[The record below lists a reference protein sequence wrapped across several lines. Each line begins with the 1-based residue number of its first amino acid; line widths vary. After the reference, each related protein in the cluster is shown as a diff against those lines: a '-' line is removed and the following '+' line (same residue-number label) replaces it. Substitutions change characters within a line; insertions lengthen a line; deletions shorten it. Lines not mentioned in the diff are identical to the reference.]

1 MTQLAHMSAR
11 SLLLNE
17 KMTDM
22 EVIVGTVGN
31 IINVLA
37 NTLGCHFV
45 INWIGSKYVETS
57 ISSTFHQ
64 TILGS
69 IDSGVIIISKD
80 SYEVKFY
87 NEVAK
92 KINAGLQGR
101 YPSKDDVLASLATS
115 ETSNMKSE
123 ISRYFDLS
131 GKNLATVDESLL
143 HKPGISSSRIVDA
156 YKAP

>member
-57 ISSTFHQ
+57 ISSTFH
-64 TILGS
+64 
-69 IDSGVIIISKD
+69 
-80 SYEVKFY
+80 
-87 NEVAK
+87 
-92 KINAGLQGR
+92 
-101 YPSKDDVLASLATS
+101 
-115 ETSNMKSE
+115 
-123 ISRYFDLS
+123 
-131 GKNLATVDESLL
+131 
-143 HKPGISSSRIVDA
+143 
-156 YKAP
+156 